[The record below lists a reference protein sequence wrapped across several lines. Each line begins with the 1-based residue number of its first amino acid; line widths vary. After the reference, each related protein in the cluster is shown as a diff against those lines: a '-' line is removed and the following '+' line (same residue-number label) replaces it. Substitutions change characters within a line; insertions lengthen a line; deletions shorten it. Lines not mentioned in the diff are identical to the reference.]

1 MKSLRL
7 LVTTTVVAIV
17 SAVVPAAALAH
28 DAPENDRSKWV
39 MADWM
44 LDMFFVLA
52 GVALVAFIIAW
63 KGGHFHNL
71 DEAARVPLEIEEGDY
86 YTPEWAYED
95 EEWDDVDAV
104 R

>member
-1 MKSLRL
+1 MRRFLTAL
-7 LVTTTVVAIV
+7 GIALAATLA
-17 SAVVPAAALAH
+17 APMAALAH

-44 LDMFFVLA
+44 LDMFFILA
-52 GVALVAFIIAW
+52 GVALVAFIFAW
-63 KGGHFHNL
+63 KAGHFHNL
-71 DEAARVPLEIEEGDY
+71 DEAARVPLQIEEEDY
-86 YTPEWAYED
+86 YTPEWAYDE

>member
-1 MKSLRL
+1 MRRFLAAVS
-7 LVTTTVVAIV
+7 VALAAALAAPV
-17 SAVVPAAALAH
+17 AALAH
-28 DAPENDRSKWV
+28 DAPENDQSKWV
-39 MADWM
+39 MVDWM
-44 LDMFFVLA
+44 LDMFFILA

-86 YTPEWAYED
+86 YTPEWAYDD

>member
-1 MKSLRL
+1 MRRFLAAVS
-7 LVTTTVVAIV
+7 VALAAALAAPV
-17 SAVVPAAALAH
+17 AALAH
-28 DAPENDRSKWV
+28 DAPENDQSKWV
-39 MADWM
+39 MVDWM
-44 LDMFFVLA
+44 LDMFFILA

>member
-1 MKSLRL
+1 MRRL
-7 LVTTTVVAIV
+7 LPALTVAL
-17 SAVVPAAALAH
+17 AAALAAPAPALAH

-44 LDMFFVLA
+44 LDMFFILA
-52 GVALVAFIIAW
+52 GVALIAFIITW
-63 KGGHFHNL
+63 KAGHFHNL
-71 DEAARVPLEIEEGDY
+71 DEAARVPLDIDEEDY
-86 YTPEWAYED
+86 YTPEWAYDE

>member
-1 MKSLRL
+1 MRRFLATAVL
-7 LVTTTVVAIV
+7 ALTVFL
-17 SAVVPAAALAH
+17 VVPAAALAH
-28 DAPENDRSKWV
+28 DAPENDQSKWV

-44 LDMFFVLA
+44 LDMFFILA
-52 GVALVAFIIAW
+52 GVALVAFVIAW

-71 DEAARVPLEIEEGDY
+71 AEAARVPLEIDEEDY
-86 YTPEWAYED
+86 YTPEWAYDE

>member
-1 MKSLRL
+1 VRRL
-7 LVTTTVVAIV
+7 LAALTVALVAAL
-17 SAVVPAAALAH
+17 SGPTAALAH

-44 LDMFFVLA
+44 LDMFFILA
-52 GVALVAFIIAW
+52 GVALVGFIIAW
-63 KGGHFHNL
+63 KSGHLHNL

>member
-1 MKSLRL
+1 MKRFLTL
-7 LVTTTVVAIV
+7 LVLALTAALVI
-17 SAVVPAAALAH
+17 PATALAH

-44 LDMFFVLA
+44 LDMFFILA
-52 GVALVAFIIAW
+52 GAALVAFIFTW
-63 KGGHFHNL
+63 KAGHFHNL
-71 DEAARVPLEIEEGDY
+71 DEAARVPLEVDEEDY
-86 YTPEWAYED
+86 YTPEWAYDE

>member
-1 MKSLRL
+1 MNRLRTAL
-7 LVTTTVVAIV
+7 ALAL
-17 SAVVPAAALAH
+17 AAFFIMPGTAPAH

-44 LDMFFVLA
+44 LDMFFILA
-52 GVALVAFIIAW
+52 GVALIAFIITW
-63 KGGHFHNL
+63 KAGHFHNL
-71 DEAARVPLEIEEGDY
+71 DEAARVPLAVDEEDY
-86 YTPEWAYED
+86 YTPEWAYDE